1 MFLFA
6 LLLVA
11 QRVDSPYPPDP
22 PCADYSTYGMAQCLQ
37 KQALVWDKRL
47 NNEYARA
54 LKRVSLHAR
63 PSLRRAQLLWVKY
76 RDANCEMYSRH
87 EGTVAQLWSSGCPL
101 DMAKK
106 RALELHEMD

>member
-63 PSLRRAQLLWVKY
+63 PSPMMH
-76 RDANCEMYSRH
+76 EH
-87 EGTVAQLWSSGCPL
+87 EGVGNVRFPPITDICARCPFSTHCGL
-101 DMAKK
+101 
-106 RALELHEMD
+106 